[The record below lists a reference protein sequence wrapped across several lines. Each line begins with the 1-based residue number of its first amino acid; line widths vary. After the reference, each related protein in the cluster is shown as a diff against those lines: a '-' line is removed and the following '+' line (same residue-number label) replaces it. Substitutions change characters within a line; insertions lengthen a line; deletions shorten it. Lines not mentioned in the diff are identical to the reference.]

1 VTGLLDTVLGGQPTT
16 IEPVGSKIRSYP
28 EVAVRNS
35 VGTRRV
41 VAVTDTDAEA
51 EELAAAM
58 EGDYKSLDIHEW
70 SKHYKVPLS
79 FINEVAT

>member
-1 VTGLLDTVLGGQPTT
+1 
-16 IEPVGSKIRSYP
+16 
-28 EVAVRNS
+28 
-35 VGTRRV
+35 